1 MTAPALLGDR
11 VTRDAYPMLDD
22 LASDATGP
30 DVWRTL
36 GAAGRLAR
44 VYRDGDPRRGVDPAG
59 LGALLTAVDRRCP
72 LGTTLAVCVPLA
84 TCLPLLAGGDGPAA
98 RTLAAALRGDAVVA
112 LAATD
117 DGAGCDLTSLTTEV
131 TLRDDHVEVSGVK
144 RWITNATACD
154 AVLVLARHRPGP
166 HFTNFTWVLVPA
178 DAPGVR
184 AEPADTD
191 LFDGAGAGH
200 LFFDR
205 VRLGRE
211 HVVGGVGRG
220 LSGFAAHIAVER
232 LAGALWAVGL
242 CRRVLTETW
251 RHLQDRRY
259 GDGTLWH
266 LEGIRQRYAAALLRA
281 RQHQAL
287 TESLAD
293 AVATRRD
300 ATAAAMLKASAA
312 GTVERV
318 LDECAHLQ
326 GAYGFRSDG
335 PQRLRAQAALF
346 GIGGGTTE
354 VVLSVVAGATA
365 DVLADLDRSPAPEP
379 PVEPGR

>member
-1 MTAPALLGDR
+1 MTTTLLDRDAPA
-11 VTRDAYPMLDD
+11 AYPMLDE
-22 LASDATGP
+22 LPPGSTGP
-30 DVWRTL
+30 DVWRAL
-36 GAAGRLAR
+36 GAGGGLAR
-44 VYRDGDPRRGVDPAG
+44 AYRDGDPRRGVDPAG
-59 LGALLTAVDRRCP
+59 LGALLAAVDLRCS

-84 TCLPLLAGGDGPAA
+84 TCLPLLAGGTGPAA
-98 RTLAAALRGDAVVA
+98 RTAADALRGTAVVA

-117 DGAGCDLTSLTTEV
+117 DGAGCDLSALTTQV
-131 TLRDDHVEVSGVK
+131 VLDDDVVEVSGTK
-144 RWITNATACD
+144 RWITNATWCD

-184 AEPADTD
+184 VEPADTD
-191 LFDGAGAGH
+191 LFGGSGTGH
-200 LFFDR
+200 LTFDR
-205 VRLGRE
+205 VRLGRD

-220 LSGFAAHIAVER
+220 MAGFAAHIAVER
-232 LAGALWAVGL
+232 LAGALWAVAL
-242 CRRVLTETW
+242 CRRVLADTW

-259 GDGTLWH
+259 ADGTLWH

-287 TESLAD
+287 TDGLAD
-293 AVATRRD
+293 AVASRRD
-300 ATAAAMLKASAA
+300 AAAAALLKASAA
-312 GTVERV
+312 HTVERV

-326 GAYGFRSDG
+326 GAYGFRTGG
-335 PQRLRAQAALF
+335 PQRLRAEAALF

-365 DVLADLDRSPAPEP
+365 DILAEL
-379 PVEPGR
+379 GR